1 MTLVLI
7 LIAVFLV
14 SLISLIGAFSLA
26 VKEKYLNRILI
37 LFVGFA
43 AGGMLGGAFL
53 HLLPESM
60 GFGESIFVYVVI
72 GVVFFFLLESFLH
85 WRHCHVGKCE
95 IHPFTYLVLVG
106 DGAHNFVDGM
116 IIAVSFMS
124 NTSLGVATTFAV
136 VLHEIPQELGD
147 FGALV
152 YGGFSKKRAL
162 FYNFLSAL
170 VAFAGALFVYFFPI
184 SNSTTFLLPFAA
196 GGFIYI
202 ATTDLIP
209 ELHKAR
215 KLSESMVQFAFL
227 LLGLALMG
235 MFRILSGH

>member
-1 MTLVLI
+1 MTLLLI
-7 LIAVFLV
+7 LIAVFFV

-60 GFGESIFVYVVI
+60 QFGESIFIYVVI
-72 GVVFFFLLESFLH
+72 GVVFFFLLETFLH
-85 WRHCHVGKCE
+85 WRHCHTGKCE

-106 DGAHNFVDGM
+106 DGVHNFVDGM
-116 IIAVSFMS
+116 IISVSFMA

-136 VLHEIPQELGD
+136 IFHEIPQELGD

-162 FYNFLSAL
+162 LYNFLSAL
-170 VAFAGALFVYFFPI
+170 VAFAGALFVYFLRFT
-184 SNSTTFLLPFAA
+184 NSTAFLLPFAA

-215 KLSESMVQFAFL
+215 KLSDSMVQFAFL

-235 MFRILSGH
+235 VFKILSGH